1 MSSAP
6 LPSPRWC
13 MAFLLLGGRQGPED
27 VAPSSSKGAAKVRKI
42 SDMATENFTL
52 PKWQT
57 EFQRHNLHGLLLCH
71 EKGPSIL
78 TIIGGQSRLNG
89 PFFSH
94 GHAQCGT
101 YTKKP
106 GRNSRAFRFGV
117 NFVLC
122 YGKGF
127 VSFTQYTILL
137 SLDTIAPRYVLLW
150 NALGLSRLHNRFS
163 SSCML
168 TSNNRYVDWSSLNR
182 NGSSL
187 SDAKIPSASAGIS
200 VKPLPFNE

>member
-1 MSSAP
+1 
-6 LPSPRWC
+6 

-94 GHAQCGT
+94 NHAQCGT
-101 YTKKP
+101 CTKKAYASCIGFP
-106 GRNSRAFRFGV
+106 IWVVVVVYYGSGL
-117 NFVLC
+117 VL
-122 YGKGF
+122 F
-127 VSFTQYTILL
+127 NQITFDL
-137 SLDTIAPRYVLLW
+137 SADRIAP
-150 NALGLSRLHNRFS
+150 
-163 SSCML
+163 
-168 TSNNRYVDWSSLNR
+168 
-182 NGSSL
+182 
-187 SDAKIPSASAGIS
+187 K
-200 VKPLPFNE
+200 